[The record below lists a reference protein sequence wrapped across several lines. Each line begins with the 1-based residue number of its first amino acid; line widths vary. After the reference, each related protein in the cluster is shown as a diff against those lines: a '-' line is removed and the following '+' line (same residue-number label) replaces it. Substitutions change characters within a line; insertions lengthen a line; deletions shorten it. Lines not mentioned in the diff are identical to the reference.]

1 MISQEK
7 LNELREKYPS
17 ETKIKLLK
25 TMEDPQPIEVGSVGE
40 VDYVDDGG
48 NIHMNWENGRTLSLI
63 EEADSFEI
71 ISKPE
76 KIKVI
81 VAEPNKDPYVKEIY
95 NTLKEEQKLVGGL
108 IQCTPSFFDDKDTYD
123 FMMNDEGKNMCL
135 PLNRYIYDRQDIVA
149 GNLVIVKVDNELGE
163 FISLEDNEIDSLI
176 KQIDEKCPKYGKEV
190 AQSHDELE
198 EIDR

>member
-108 IQCTPSFFDDKDTYD
+108 IQCTPSFFDDKGTYD
-123 FMMNDEGKNMCL
+123 FMMNEEGDLKKL
-135 PLNRYIYDRQDIVA
+135 PPNRYVYNKQDVIL
-149 GNLVIVKVDNELGE
+149 GNLVIIKTDKEKGE
-163 FISLEDNEIDSLI
+163 FITLEDNEINILMEKI
-176 KQIDEKCPKYGKEV
+176 KEQCPKYENEV

>member
-25 TMEDPQPIEVGSVGE
+25 TLEDPQPIEAGSIGE

-48 NIHMNWENGRTLSLI
+48 NIHMNWENGSTLSLI

-81 VAEPNKDPYVKEIY
+81 VAEPNKNPYVKEIY

-123 FMMNDEGKNMCL
+123 FMMNDEGKNIGL

-149 GNLVIVKVDNELGE
+149 GNLVVVKVDNELGE
-163 FISLEDNEIDSLI
+163 FVSLDDNEIDFLI
-176 KQIDEKCPKYGKEV
+176 KQIAEKCPKYEKEMDL
-190 AQSHDELE
+190 SCEELE
-198 EIDR
+198 EIDK